1 MKHIT
6 ATGQLIFNLS
16 YKCLQI
22 SLSAIDHLPLC
33 FLIKWFI
40 IQRVQWDG
48 IASIIDNSV
57 AEGHSSYLKLLF
69 SREN

>member
-1 MKHIT
+1 MLT
-6 ATGQLIFNLS
+6 S
-16 YKCLQI
+16 I